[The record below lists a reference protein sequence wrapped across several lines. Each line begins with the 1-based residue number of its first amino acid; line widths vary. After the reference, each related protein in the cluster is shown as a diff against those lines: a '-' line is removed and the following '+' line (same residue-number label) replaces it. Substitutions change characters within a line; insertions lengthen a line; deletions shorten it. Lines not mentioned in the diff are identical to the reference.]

1 MIAGKSLVLIRPNDH
16 GYKNKR
22 VDEFECRTTTT
33 LPSIE
38 DLHGY
43 QIIGVD
49 DAHLYSN
56 IAEWADKLANLGKL
70 VVIAALD
77 SDKNREPFENVKKL
91 FEFSEKV
98 QKLDAVYTKAG
109 FSAPFSILNGIE
121 MIPISRYALLQY
133 IHTSNKKS

>member
-1 MIAGKSLVLIRPNDH
+1 MIACKSLVLIRPNDH